1 MGNCRKT
8 GCCQDPDL
16 TCYDKNPWWSECL
29 SSCKEGIHDD
39 EPKKIQGKWSCTC
52 NATAKKN
59 VGITCDCDTAK
70 CKSGSSC
77 QWCPSKKK
85 ACCDTEEK
93 SPCPK
98 CQPWMIVGSM

>member
-52 NATAKKN
+52 NATAKKTWGSRAIATRQSAR
-59 VGITCDCDTAK
+59 VVHLA
-70 CKSGSSC
+70 SGARARRRLAATR
-77 QWCPSKKK
+77 KKR
-85 ACCDTEEK
+85 APVQ
-93 SPCPK
+93 SASL
-98 CQPWMIVGSM
+98 G